1 MFMSSALSSLRTSPS
16 EFLTVSTTH
25 ECLCRSAAITPLKWR
40 QQRTAVHSLHALPP
54 NQPPLLSRLSFP
66 SGLYY
71 PPQRELPSPSIPSLS
86 SLAFHPREM
95 ILGIG
100 GPDGAIRLMGCKL
113 IEQAESTTVR
123 ETMSWAP
130 STQNGFHE
138 SMRSLSR

>member
-1 MFMSSALSSLRTSPS
+1 MFMSSVLSLLRALAVLS
-16 EFLTVSTTH
+16 H
-25 ECLCRSAAITPLKWR
+25 AQYMADNCLCRSAAITPLKWR

-54 NQPPLLSRLSFP
+54 NQPVLLSRLSFP

-123 ETMSWAP
+123 ETTSWAA